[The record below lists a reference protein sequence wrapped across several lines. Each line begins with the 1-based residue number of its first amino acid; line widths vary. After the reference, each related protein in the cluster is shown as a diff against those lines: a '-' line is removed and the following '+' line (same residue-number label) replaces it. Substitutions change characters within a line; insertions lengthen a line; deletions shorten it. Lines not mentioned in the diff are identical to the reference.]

1 MATKVLLKKSSVAD
15 KVPSTSDLEYGELA
29 LNYADGK
36 LYFKDSTNAVK
47 HFIESSQSSS
57 APLSIDDLTDVDTTT
72 SPAALNQALVWD
84 GTNWVPGT
92 PSSSSIIIEDT
103 ETLTSSNP
111 SQIVDTYDKTIYR
124 TAKYLIQAIYDDEV
138 HATEVTITHNDSSV
152 FINEYGTIYTGTASL
167 ITVSATVDSTNVY
180 LKVTP
185 VNADTVVDFTRI
197 SITSRTLGQTTFDL
211 EGDLMQQSGS
221 EDLMDG
227 SGTIDLMDGE
237 QSALEGDLG
246 SLSGSEDLMD
256 GSGTIDLLT

>member
-57 APLSIDDLTDVDTTT
+57 PLSIDELTDVDTTT

-103 ETLTSSNP
+103 ETLISSDP
-111 SQIVDTYDKTIYR
+111 SQIVDAYDKTIYR
-124 TAKYLIQAIYDDEV
+124 TVKYLLQAISGAEV
-138 HATEVTITHNDSSV
+138 HTTEITLTHNDNDV
-152 FINEYGTIYTGTASL
+152 FINEYGTFYTGTNSL
-167 ITVSATVDSTNVY
+167 ITVAADIDSSDVY

-185 VNADTVVDFTRI
+185 ANSNTIVDFTRI
-197 SITSRTLGQTTFDL
+197 SIIARTLDGEDFF
-211 EGDLMQQSGS
+211 GDLMLKSGS
-221 EDLMDG
+221 EDLMLG
-227 SGTIDLMDGE
+227 SGTVDLF
-237 QSALEGDLG
+237 A
-246 SLSGSEDLMD
+246 
-256 GSGTIDLLT
+256 